1 MNTVIK
7 KISEI
12 EDAASSVMES
22 ANEKKKAFSLEMEE
36 RTKAFDQDL
45 EERTQQGI
53 QELRKRME
61 SEMNKKLEK
70 QRLHA
75 DNLLRKMEQNYED
88 HHEEY
93 VEKLFRS
100 LTGV

>member
-22 ANEKKKAFSLEMEE
+22 AGARKKAFAQEMEE

-45 EERTQQGI
+45 KERTQQGI

-61 SEMNKKLEK
+61 AEMNKKLEK

-75 DNLLRKMEQNYED
+75 DRLLQRMEQNYND

>member
-53 QELRKRME
+53 QELRKRI
-61 SEMNKKLEK
+61 
-70 QRLHA
+70 
-75 DNLLRKMEQNYED
+75 DRKS
-88 HHEEY
+88 
-93 VEKLFRS
+93 V
-100 LTGV
+100 V

>member
-1 MNTVIK
+1 
-7 KISEI
+7 
-12 EDAASSVMES
+12 
-22 ANEKKKAFSLEMEE
+22 MEE

-61 SEMNKKLEK
+61 AEMNKKLEK